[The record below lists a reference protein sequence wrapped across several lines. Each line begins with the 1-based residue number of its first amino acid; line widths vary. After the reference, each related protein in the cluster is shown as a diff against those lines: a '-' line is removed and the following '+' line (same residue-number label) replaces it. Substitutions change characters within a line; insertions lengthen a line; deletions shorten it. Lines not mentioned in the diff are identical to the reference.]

1 MNIKNIEKLL
11 LECYSKDLCYS
22 KVQNDWNESNKW
34 LGMCAI
40 TSLIIN
46 DYFGGDICK
55 ILVDGLSHY
64 FNLVE
69 DNLKTKY
76 MKEVKSIYLVEF
88 LYASTMTLIERG
100 EKTKNVKLHIK
111 KGEEK
116 YLDLYKN
123 EVIDNLPKH
132 QRSKNIMFLRILYFL
147 KQLVKKIR

>member
-1 MNIKNIEKLL
+1 
-11 LECYSKDLCYS
+11 
-22 KVQNDWNESNKW
+22 
-34 LGMCAI
+34 
-40 TSLIIN
+40 
-46 DYFGGDICK
+46 
-55 ILVDGLSHY
+55 
-64 FNLVE
+64 
-69 DNLKTKY
+69 

-132 QRSKNIMFLRILYFL
+132 QRICIKNIKSKNIMFLRILYFL